1 MNYKELAKLLTQL
14 ERWYITMAK
23 INLLN
28 EKGNIRP
35 KVRDGIKTQIGS
47 LISKSVDIDMRNTQT
62 AGTYVVE
69 VGTVETTG
77 EPIFATISVG
87 VSTMHPDTKAKNS
100 RKSSKTDT
108 VEIPELF

>member
-1 MNYKELAKLLTQL
+1 
-14 ERWYITMAK
+14 MAK

-28 EKGNIRP
+28 EKGNVRP
-35 KVRDGIKTQIGS
+35 KVRDSIKSQIGT
-47 LISKSVDIDMRNTQT
+47 LISKSVDIDLRNTKS

-69 VGTVETTG
+69 VGQVETTN
-77 EPIFATISVG
+77 EPIYATITVG
-87 VSTMHPDTKAKNS
+87 VSTVHPDTKSKNS